1 MMLELH
7 NVTIG
12 QQIRGVSATV
22 EDGKM
27 ACIRGTKGA
36 GKTTLLRAVMGFIPI
51 DGGHIS
57 IDGELLTPQS
67 APYFRK
73 QMAYVP
79 QHLSLPDGY
88 NRIGDGRWDVMNAD
102 ERYLWLMTQ
111 ATMSGKQLLIVDEP
125 EEELSEE
132 TWQSVDNLLAQTMQR
147 GTTVLMVS
155 NRYNENVIQL

>member
-1 MMLELH
+1 
-7 NVTIG
+7 
-12 QQIRGVSATV
+12 
-22 EDGKM
+22 M
-27 ACIRGTKGA
+27 ACIQGTQGA

>member
-1 MMLELH
+1 
-7 NVTIG
+7 
-12 QQIRGVSATV
+12 
-22 EDGKM
+22 M

-36 GKTTLLRAVMGFIPI
+36 GKTTLLRAVLGFIGV

-132 TWQSVDNLLAQTMQR
+132 TWQSVDNLLAQAMQR

-155 NRYNENVIQL
+155 SRYNENVIQL

>member
-1 MMLELH
+1 MLELH

-36 GKTTLLRAVMGFIPI
+36 GKTTLLRAVMGFISI

>member
-1 MMLELH
+1 MLELH

-27 ACIRGTKGA
+27 ACIQGTQGA